1 MEIVDFLQLVLLLGL
16 LAAVAILLFSLRA
29 ARRLNDQHE
38 KDDASKKSQLRL
50 APARALHRPRNAPNR
65 QLDRRLA
72 SG

>member
-29 ARRLNDQHE
+29 ARRLNDKNE
-38 KDDASKKSQLRL
+38 RDDASNGSELRL
-50 APARALHRPRNAPNR
+50 APARALHRPRNELNR